1 MLTQAGQDVFHPEVV
16 PGLLGGGN
24 WQTSSQSLGC
34 TEKKL
39 QNGST
44 FVGCFLFFFFPLSLR
59 EEIVS
64 KGTFFS
70 RLDAATSV
78 LQNVIVFR
86 A

>member
-16 PGLLGGGN
+16 PGLLGGKIGRP
-24 WQTSSQSLGC
+24 QAKVLGVRKNFPKRFNIC
-34 TEKKL
+34 
-39 QNGST
+39 GM
-44 FVGCFLFFFFPLSLR
+44 FPIFFFPLSLR

>member
-16 PGLLGGGN
+16 PGLLEGELADLKPKSWVYG
-24 WQTSSQSLGC
+24 
-34 TEKKL
+34 KKL